1 MSVVDGVVQF
11 NARPLLLLMETD
23 GETNCAA
30 TEKEAD
36 AEEVQLLVLV
46 AVTV

>member
-1 MSVVDGVVQF
+1 MVAVPCAEHVAAVVLTVGTAGVV
-11 NARPLLLLMETD
+11 
-23 GETNCAA
+23 NCAA

-36 AEEVQLLVLV
+36 AAEVQLLVLV